1 MQRRARLNLL
11 LVDMER
17 GLRVL
22 DLWEV
27 APPEPERLASAIPFC
42 HDTLEFTQWLQWVF
56 IPRMRAV
63 LEGGRPLPADCS
75 IAPIAEDAFARID
88 GDTDALLDGL
98 LEIDRL
104 LSTRGAALTG
114 DLPAGTGLRSGLE

>member
-1 MQRRARLNLL
+1 MTLPRRTRLTLL
-11 LVDMER
+11 LVDMES
-17 GLRVL
+17 GLRRL

-27 APPEPERLASAIPFC
+27 APPAPERLASAVPFC

-63 LEGGRPLPADCS
+63 LEGGHPLPADCS

-88 GDTDALLDGL
+88 GNTDPLLDSLRAVDL
-98 LEIDRL
+98 L
-104 LSTRGAALTG
+104 LT
-114 DLPAGTGLRSGLE
+114 LRKGSPDN